1 MPSMKWYRN
10 GIWSDICLG
19 KRALSTHHSSCG
31 NQVLQTDMKG
41 VTLVVMAIVE
51 CEWLQ
56 YILYYDNHQTYSVD
70 LPNQKDWL
78 KFHKWLDGKFKA
90 AGVKQ
95 KCAKGFL
102 DHYWG

>member
-1 MPSMKWYRN
+1 MKTIVKRRGIRYSKKLN
-10 GIWSDICLG
+10 GLEE
-19 KRALSTHHSSCG
+19 LP
-31 NQVLQTDMKG
+31 DMKG

-90 AGVKQ
+90 AGVKP